1 MEEEDGKWNGDQEH
15 QRNGKLAAV
24 VPAAS
29 VDRPDLVEEEQAK
42 GGWIECVCVC
52 VHRTVPRKS
61 EEDGADCTRSL

>member
-1 MEEEDGKWNGDQEH
+1 MSESERERERSVEEEDGKWNGDQEH

-42 GGWIECVCVC
+42 GGWIECVC
-52 VHRTVPRKS
+52 
-61 EEDGADCTRSL
+61 E